1 MTSQVYV
8 WPWRLSW
15 TEMSYTRSAF
25 VPRLPW
31 LARCSRWNFL
41 RDTGG
46 VHWIHTLSSLFVYV
60 FICILGVKSTLIQLS
75 TQKLYSHNRQ
85 ENIRCFPPEITPLFL
100 LTTLYTT
107 SLVLLAYSTA
117 VIHHPILLSAA
128 NSFSHLNISVTPS
141 TNHQRFLECT
151 LVI

>member
-8 WPWRLSW
+8 LPWRLSW
-15 TEMSYTRSAF
+15 TEMSYTQSPF
-25 VPRLPW
+25 VPRLPR

-46 VHWIHTLSSLFVYV
+46 VHRIHTWSSLFVYV

-85 ENIRCFPPEITPLFL
+85 ENSHFPPEITPLFL

-117 VIHHPILLSAA
+117 VVHHPIPLAAA
-128 NSFSHLNISVTPS
+128 NSFSHLNLSVTHP
-141 TNHQRFLECT
+141 TDHQRFRECT
-151 LVI
+151 LII